1 MALIFVSLVLLMLS
15 GIILRRPSVTVCLA
29 GDIFLARGVEEK
41 IVKFGMDYPYERI
54 KGIFL
59 KSDIAFANLECP
71 LTNSN
76 RASIKSKKYIF
87 KEDQKN
93 AFAIKK
99 AGINVLSIANNH
111 TMDYGSKGLR
121 DTMDALKEA
130 GILYSGGGGNREE
143 AHRPVFIDKAGIKV
157 GFLSY
162 SEFPPEGYFHFDEK
176 ADVSF
181 LDNEN
186 MGKEIKAAKKQCDWL
201 IVSFHWGKE
210 FHTSRSESQKLTA
223 HQAVDSGAD
232 FVVGH
237 HPHVLQ
243 EVEKYKDRLIFYSL
257 GNLTFDKTEPE
268 GVTRSAVVRLE
279 LTNKKIVRYN
289 MIPIEIAD
297 CQTRLVK

>member
-1 MALIFVSLVLLMLS
+1 
-15 GIILRRPSVTVCLA
+15 
-29 GDIFLARGVEEK
+29 
-41 IVKFGMDYPYERI
+41 
-54 KGIFL
+54 
-59 KSDIAFANLECP
+59 
-71 LTNSN
+71 
-76 RASIKSKKYIF
+76 
-87 KEDQKN
+87 
-93 AFAIKK
+93 
-99 AGINVLSIANNH
+99 
-111 TMDYGSKGLR
+111 
-121 DTMDALKEA
+121 
-130 GILYSGGGGNREE
+130 
-143 AHRPVFIDKAGIKV
+143 
-157 GFLSY
+157 
-162 SEFPPEGYFHFDEK
+162 
-176 ADVSF
+176 
-181 LDNEN
+181 